1 MWPIGS
7 GQIHTSSHAGGIA
20 RATIRSI
27 TSGSVTRL
35 PSSSR
40 YSKPMPRRRRRSPG
54 PEQST
59 FRSLATDP
67 WSPARL
73 ALNLAASGEH
83 VLEQPGHAQAVGERL
98 GQGVGGGRHEPRVG
112 GLDGEDLE
120 PRVPRQPRERLPAQ
134 AGALADA
141 RGELLAAGELAYV
154 AVHHVAHRGAR
165 GDRDR

>member
-1 MWPIGS
+1 MPVAWMWPIGS

-83 VLEQPGHAQAVGERL
+83 VLEQL
-98 GQGVGGGRHEPRVG
+98 GRGGGVAARAHAEV
-112 GLDGEDLE
+112 E
-120 PRVPRQPRERLPAQ
+120 
-134 AGALADA
+134 A
-141 RGELLAAGELAYV
+141 RGERVRPDVRKRE
-154 AVHHVAHRGAR
+154 RGAGLAR
-165 GDRDR
+165 DQLPGGHVDRACGAKAEHRVVAPGR